1 MITRNSPQ
9 VDFVISMTICPISLN
24 SVTKNENL
32 DMLAEG
38 VWSVVAPRVLCVWTV
53 RELRVVNLNHFC
65 LWIAVDIAL
74 FPQLAE
80 LFLL

>member
-32 DMLAEG
+32 DMLAVG
-38 VWSVVAPRVLCVWTV
+38 VWSVVAPKFYVCGLYGSY
-53 RELRVVNLNHFC
+53 ELSILITFAC
-65 LWIAVDIAL
+65 GL
-74 FPQLAE
+74 Q
-80 LFLL
+80 

>member
-9 VDFVISMTICPISLN
+9 VDFVLSMTICPISLN

-32 DMLAEG
+32 DMLAVG
-38 VWSVVAPRVLCVWTV
+38 VWSVVAPKFYVCGLYGSY
-53 RELRVVNLNHFC
+53 N

-80 LFLL
+80 LFLF

>member
-9 VDFVISMTICPISLN
+9 VDFVISMTICPTSLN

-38 VWSVVAPRVLCVWTV
+38 VWSVVAPKFYVCGLYGRSSCQ
-53 RELRVVNLNHFC
+53 
-65 LWIAVDIAL
+65 
-74 FPQLAE
+74 P
-80 LFLL
+80 